1 MNTAPVQRTR
11 MDQRDVSPAATRRIL
26 IPVVVGAAA
35 VAFTIPLLISPEA
48 MPRPDPLTVA
58 TLLGL
63 LAVSCVVGLVAAAW
77 VWGEAAIARRRGRTD
92 VAVFVI
98 VYALGG
104 AVVGMLLVALL
115 PRVGFEGRAPAVV
128 PIVSMAVM
136 AAWTALLVGSMRD
149 GRERISQ
156 TQRAMV
162 EQAAV
167 VVMTSESQAAL
178 IEDLRR
184 QFNAELEGSLRPKF
198 ERTAERLEFEARF
211 AEDHVAGSAAQV
223 LTELTEASVRP
234 FSQALDRRARDT
246 RGRRGPL
253 AFIRGV
259 ARHQPFRPTAVA
271 LIFVVSSVAEAWTG
285 ADPTPALVATAA
297 GVALIF
303 GILGTGNVL
312 MRRWRQHH
320 AVIFVATFGV
330 LQLPTVWWIVRAQ
343 PSAGVAAVVE
353 IAVTVLVSGCIVWL
367 TSGFGHGRT
376 AEAELLQMYADD
388 LDSARIE
395 VLAQGE
401 ILRAIT
407 RDAARALH
415 GSLQSR
421 LTACVVALDRAAQDQ
436 DVQAHAAAIAQARQ
450 ILTEAWSVPAPQPA
464 ATDLD
469 EVVRDKVA
477 LWQGLAGIT
486 AYVDPSL
493 RGDHGRVVV
502 RVGDIVEEGLCNA
515 VRHGEA
521 DSVSVQVEAVT
532 EGAGEFIRIRVVD
545 DGHGPGQWSAGLGSA
560 YIDEACAGR
569 WSLEAAP
576 AGGCVLDAWVSRD
589 DDRSQAWS

>member
-63 LAVSCVVGLVAAAW
+63 LAVSCVVGLVVAAW

-92 VAVFVI
+92 LAVFVT
-98 VYALGG
+98 VYAFGG

-136 AAWTALLVGSMRD
+136 AAWSALLVGSMRD
-149 GRERISQ
+149 GRERITQ

-211 AEDHVAGSAAQV
+211 AEDHVASSAAQV

-234 FSQALDRRARDT
+234 FSQALDRRARDK
-246 RGRRGPL
+246 RDRRGPL

-271 LIFVVSSVAEAWTG
+271 LIFVV
-285 ADPTPALVATAA
+285 
-297 GVALIF
+297 
-303 GILGTGNVL
+303 
-312 MRRWRQHH
+312 
-320 AVIFVATFGV
+320 TFLV
-330 LQLPTVWWIVRAQ
+330 LQVPTVWWIMWTK
-343 PSAGVAAVVE
+343 PSAGVAAAGE
-353 IAVTVLVSGCIVWL
+353 TAVTVLVSGCIVWL

-450 ILTEAWSVPAPQPA
+450 ILTEAWSVPAPQLA

-493 RGDHGRVVV
+493 RGDHGRVAV
-502 RVGDIVEEGLCNA
+502 RVGDIIEEGLCNA

-560 YIDEACAGR
+560 YIEEACAGR

>member
-1 MNTAPVQRTR
+1 MITAPVKRTR
-11 MDQRDVSPAATRRIL
+11 MGQRDVSAAATRRVL
-26 IPVVVGAAA
+26 IPVVIGATA

-63 LAVSCVVGLVAAAW
+63 IAVSLVAGLVAAAW
-77 VWGEAAIARRRGRTD
+77 VWGEAAIARQRGRTD
-92 VAVFVI
+92 LVVFVI

-104 AVVGMLLVALL
+104 AVVGMLLVVLL
-115 PRVGFEGRAPAVV
+115 PRVGFEGRAPAAV
-128 PIVSMAVM
+128 PIISMAVM

-149 GRERISQ
+149 GRDHISQ
-156 TQRAMV
+156 MQRAMV
-162 EQAAV
+162 EEAAV
-167 VVMTSESQAAL
+167 VAITSESQAAL

-184 QFNAELEGSLRPKF
+184 QFNAEVEGSLRPRF

-211 AEDHVAGSAAQV
+211 AEDHVASSAAQV

-246 RGRRGPL
+246 GARRGPL

-271 LIFVVSSVAEAWTG
+271 LIFVITSIAEAWTG
-285 ADPTPALVATAA
+285 VDPTPALLATAA
-297 GVALIF
+297 GVVCIF
-303 GILGTGNVL
+303 VVLGAGNAL
-312 MRRWRQHH
+312 MRRWKRQHTL
-320 AVIFVATFGV
+320 IFVVTFLV
-330 LQLPTVWWIVRAQ
+330 LQVPTVWWIMWTK
-343 PSAGVAAVVE
+343 PSAGVAAAGE
-353 IAVTVLVSGCIVWL
+353 TAVTVLVSGCIVWL

-376 AEAELLQMYADD
+376 AEAELLQMYAED

-407 RDAARALH
+407 KDAARALH

-421 LTACVVALDRAAQDQ
+421 LTACILALDRAAQEQ
-436 DVQAHAAAIAQARQ
+436 DVQAHAAAIAQARE
-450 ILTEAWSVPAPQPA
+450 ILTEAWSVPAPRTA
-464 ATDLD
+464 ATDLA

-493 RGDHGRVVV
+493 RGDHGRVAV
-502 RVGDIVEEGLCNA
+502 RVGDIIEEGLCNA

-560 YIDEACAGR
+560 YIEEACAGR
-569 WSLEAAP
+569 WSLEVAP

-589 DDRSQAWS
+589 DDLSQAWS

>member
-92 VAVFVI
+92 LAVFVT
-98 VYALGG
+98 VYAFGG

-136 AAWTALLVGSMRD
+136 AAWSALLVGSMRD
-149 GRERISQ
+149 GRERITQ

-211 AEDHVAGSAAQV
+211 AEDHVASSAAQV

-234 FSQALDRRARDT
+234 FSQALDRRARDK
-246 RGRRGPL
+246 RDRRGPL

-285 ADPTPALVATAA
+285 ADPTPALVATVA
-297 GVALIF
+297 GLALIF

-330 LQLPTVWWIVRAQ
+330 LQIPTVWWIMRAQ

-450 ILTEAWSVPAPQPA
+450 ILTEAWSVPAPQLA

-493 RGDHGRVVV
+493 RGDHGRVAV
-502 RVGDIVEEGLCNA
+502 RVGDIIEEGLCNA

-560 YIDEACAGR
+560 YIEEACAGR
-569 WSLEAAP
+569 WSLEVAP

-589 DDRSQAWS
+589 DDLSQAWS